1 MGWGL
6 PLTAGAA
13 HRPRLQAGLD
23 AVASAHYQAQ
33 QYAHHAEVGIA
44 EGGVGKA
51 EIPQHRQ
58 QEHQQEGDQQAI
70 AGFDDSDVVQACY
83 PALTSVQIPYRKMGD
98 MAAEMILRKLAGE
111 VLQDGTQTI
120 EFKMHKRQST

>member
-1 MGWGL
+1 M
-6 PLTAGAA
+6 
-13 HRPRLQAGLD
+13 
-23 AVASAHYQAQ
+23 ASAHYQAQ
-33 QYAHHAEVGIA
+33 QYAHHAKVGIA

-58 QEHQQEGDQQAI
+58 QEYRQEGDQQAVG
-70 AGFDDSDVVQACY
+70 GFDDSDVVQACY
-83 PALTSVQIPYRKMGD
+83 PALTSVQIPCRKMGD

-120 EFKMHKRQST
+120 EFESHKRQST

>member
-1 MGWGL
+1 MGLGL

-13 HRPRLQAGLD
+13 HRPRLQTGLD
-23 AVASAHYQAQ
+23 AVASAHCQAQ

-51 EIPQHRQ
+51 EIPQHR
-58 QEHQQEGDQQAI
+58 QQEGDQQAI

-83 PALTSVQIPYRKMGD
+83 PALTSVQIPYRKIGD

-120 EFKMHKRQST
+120 EFELHKRQST

>member
-1 MGWGL
+1 MLGKMSL
-6 PLTAGAA
+6 
-13 HRPRLQAGLD
+13 R
-23 AVASAHYQAQ
+23 SAHDEAE
-33 QYAHHAEVGIA
+33 QYPHHAEVGIA

-58 QEHQQEGDQQAI
+58 QEHRQEGDQQAI

-83 PALTSVQIPYRKMGD
+83 PALTSVQIPSRKIGD
-98 MAAEMILRKLAGE
+98 MAAEMILRKLVGE